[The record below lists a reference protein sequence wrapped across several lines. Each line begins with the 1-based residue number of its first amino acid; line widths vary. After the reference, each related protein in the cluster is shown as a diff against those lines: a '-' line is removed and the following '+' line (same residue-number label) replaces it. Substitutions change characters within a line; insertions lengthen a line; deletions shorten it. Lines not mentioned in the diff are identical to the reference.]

1 MIIYKDEASTL
12 DFPTIPMKDSAVKAR
27 YSLDGMEII
36 YHRGPELRGDDVMI
50 YTPFSMTVH
59 YDGVCIFA
67 VSIEEDD
74 LRALSPMLG
83 ESIRDLQNEYG
94 VRGFYGKPMIS
105 LYGNDEKESL
115 GQYLGSM
122 DEEAVAEFLL
132 SVIYDSF
139 DTAED
144 AVKLG

>member
-1 MIIYKDEASTL
+1 MIISKDEASPL
-12 DFPTIPMKDSAVKAR
+12 DFPTIPMKDSAVKER
-27 YSLDGMEII
+27 YSLDGMEIR
-36 YHRGPELRGDDVMI
+36 YHRGPELKGDDVMI
-50 YTPFSMTVH
+50 YTPYSMTVH
-59 YDGVCIFA
+59 YDGACIFA

-74 LRALSPMLG
+74 FRALSPMLG

-115 GQYLGSM
+115 GQYLGSL
-122 DEEAVAEFLL
+122 DEKAVEDFLL
-132 SVIYDSF
+132 TVIYDTF

-144 AVKLG
+144 AERIG